1 MKELWL
7 RLNAKKS
14 AFSTTENHLSG
25 RGVGFDHDAGTVVS
39 CLDRVDPH
47 FSYECQRTLTVK
59 QFQKLLGLMAAASN
73 VIPFGLLYMRPL
85 QWWLKTKWFS
95 LCMIKVTR
103 RCFWALDMWRKPWF
117 LSQGP
122 VLGAPCRRVTLTMDA
137 SLTELGCGYEW
148 PSCPRCSQ
156 SMSDLCS
163 PCLVFP
169 LLSCPYM
176 FFPVRH

>member
-25 RGVGFDHDAGTVVS
+25 CGVGFDHDAGTVVS

-47 FSYECQRTLTVK
+47 FSHESQRTLTVK

-137 SLTELGCGYEW
+137 SLTAWGAVMSGHPAHDAVSRCQTCVPHVLCF
-148 PSCPRCSQ
+148 PSSRAHFC
-156 SMSDLCS
+156 
-163 PCLVFP
+163 
-169 LLSCPYM
+169 